1 MPYKTCGMDAC
12 ADIWGLVLVF
22 LASWSGSG
30 RLSVQVLVGSCV
42 MLVIFG
48 CPAETGTAGV
58 ARPEGPTKLIIP
70 MLVLACSDEVELLE
84 LLRPQKPPQIYVAQN
99 RMYLRYRCRLQPM
112 WATHAGFVGCH

>member
-1 MPYKTCGMDAC
+1 MPGILQHFLRQPAWEQSAVPYKTCGMDAC

-70 MLVLACSDEVELLE
+70 LLVLACSDEVE
-84 LLRPQKPPQIYVAQN
+84 P
-99 RMYLRYRCRLQPM
+99 
-112 WATHAGFVGCH
+112 